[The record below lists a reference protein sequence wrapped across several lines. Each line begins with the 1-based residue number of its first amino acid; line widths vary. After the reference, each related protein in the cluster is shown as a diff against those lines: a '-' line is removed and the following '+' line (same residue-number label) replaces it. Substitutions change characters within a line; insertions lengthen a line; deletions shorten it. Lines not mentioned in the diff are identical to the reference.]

1 VSEVNGQIIG
11 LKRRLDEINSGGQ
24 LLLDKFK
31 KEIEKLI
38 PTFDDRIKV
47 H

>member
-1 VSEVNGQIIG
+1 M
-11 LKRRLDEINSGGQ
+11 DEIGYSGQ
-24 LLLDKFK
+24 AMLEKFK

-38 PTFDDRIKV
+38 PTFDDRLKL